1 MMRDASNVETVLY
14 GPPSMTQK
22 KRWYCVIEMEYPHG
36 IVGRLHVIGKQGAV
50 ITVITAVI
58 TIQL

>member
-1 MMRDASNVETVLY
+1 MALHTAPRRVSCLAGSSRSEEAAKSSVWHT
-14 GPPSMTQK
+14 S
-22 KRWYCVIEMEYPHG
+22 

-50 ITVITAVI
+50 ITVLTAVI